1 LNIPAPA
8 CGSIIAMLPGRGA
21 GDGTAAPRLG
31 RIAGD
36 GCTRTRF
43 AGRTEEE
50 VKKRDPGRLTTGN
63 PPGMITA

>member
-1 LNIPAPA
+1 
-8 CGSIIAMLPGRGA
+8 MLPGRGA
-21 GDGTAAPRLG
+21 GDGTAAPRPG